1 MEHISHS
8 INAKKLA
15 LIEEELMNDLAKD
28 AKSFES
34 ICKQRYSILGYSPNA
49 HRKKK

>member
-1 MEHISHS
+1 MRLKPEYYFEEVCS
-8 INAKKLA
+8 